1 MPIPVLW
8 LLDSTEGDGSG
19 NSYINLDQIGGL
31 GTKRLAIIVI
41 KFLRFYMIFELGQ
54 NVLYKTFNLEF
65 KFMRFDRYAA
75 LTIFLFVFQ
84 VEEIEEGK

>member
-1 MPIPVLW
+1 
-8 LLDSTEGDGSG
+8 
-19 NSYINLDQIGGL
+19 
-31 GTKRLAIIVI
+31 
-41 KFLRFYMIFELGQ
+41 MIFELGQ

>member
-1 MPIPVLW
+1 MGWIREF
-8 LLDSTEGDGSG
+8 SYKFGSDWRTG
-19 NSYINLDQIGGL
+19 NKEAGNNY
-31 GTKRLAIIVI
+31 VI

-75 LTIFLFVFQ
+75 LTIFLFIFQ